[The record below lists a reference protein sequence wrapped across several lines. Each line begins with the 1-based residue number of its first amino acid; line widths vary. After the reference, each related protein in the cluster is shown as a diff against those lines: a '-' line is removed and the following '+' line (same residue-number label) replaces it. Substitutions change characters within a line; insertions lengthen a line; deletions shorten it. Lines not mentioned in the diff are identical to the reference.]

1 MTLTPTIPFA
11 KTFTMKHMS
20 ESLKLTRHYTSTRSS
35 PMAMYLASKGS
46 NSWEAA
52 IKARPIV
59 TSDDVAPV
67 GWKIVD
73 PSAQG
78 ESPLDDGKKKAGGI
92 FSFFGRK
99 AHNLSVDSSSKQSA
113 SPMADSGAS
122 SPKTSTPRA
131 GSPAA
136 VEPSNNTSDR
146 TKLVVPD
153 PPNVVSEVDTKSP
166 SAMPTIDAAK
176 DEIQPETTQPSAVS
190 RFLGR
195 IVGRSKT
202 QSIDSLALSA
212 DDLKF
217 LSDVPTSSDGNTLQN
232 GDLITILDS
241 PLPVPPPR
249 PLAPPSRQKS
259 PFAKLPPP
267 PSRPMQPRGSDDL
280 LSLFDP
286 TSIPTLPENPLTM
299 KVPVMSSGKAATCQS
314 NSPNQMWTTFEKA
327 PIKPTSSRHLSIET
341 VDLLKFSS
349 RPITDGIQSDIL
361 QVPESSGSASIPVL
375 APPIP
380 SLTALPLKSVQVDDD
395 EFSDFLSSP
404 AVGDP
409 QFSSFPLDSLG
420 SSSVPSIKMTDT
432 HHHNSGE
439 FRGAVNN
446 FQASKPP
453 PSVSRSPAIVST
465 PATQSETSHTRKKA
479 SKKAD
484 HSRTLSL
491 LENAAARG
499 RWLAPPSPI
508 PEALS
513 PPPDRSAS
521 SSKTAGSDDRRMDM
535 QSQQSLAM
543 AAFSSEN
550 LADSANAWRL
560 PPPPSGTLLRPS
572 VIPSTLVHPRLMPPS
587 RPEFVAQMSN
597 RPPSNA
603 QTGGLSAQDLSFF
616 EGL

>member
-1 MTLTPTIPFA
+1 
-11 KTFTMKHMS
+11 MKHMS
-20 ESLKLTRHYTSTRSS
+20 ESLKLTRHCTSTRSS
-35 PMAMYLASKGS
+35 PMAMYLASKGL

-52 IKARPIV
+52 IKARPIA

-78 ESPLDDGKKKAGGI
+78 ESPLDDGKKKAGGL

-99 AHNLSVDSSSKQSA
+99 AHSLSVDGNSKQST
-113 SPMADSGAS
+113 SPMANSGAN

-131 GSPAA
+131 ESPVA
-136 VEPSNNTSDR
+136 VEPNNTSDQP
-146 TKLVVPD
+146 KPVVLD

-166 SAMPTIDAAK
+166 STMPTIDAAK
-176 DEIQPETTQPSAVS
+176 DEIQPEPIHPSAVS

-202 QSIDSLALSA
+202 RSIDSLALSA

-217 LSDVPTSSDGNTLQN
+217 LSDVPTSSDSNALQN
-232 GDLITILDS
+232 EDLITILDT
-241 PLPVPPPR
+241 PLPVPSPR
-249 PLAPPSRQKS
+249 PLAPPSPHEF

-286 TSIPTLPENPLTM
+286 TSIPTQPESSLTM
-299 KVPVMSSGKAATCQS
+299 NIPPPRAMSSGKATTRKT
-314 NSPNQMWTTFEKA
+314 NSPNQIWTTFEEA
-327 PIKPTSSRHLSIET
+327 PIKPISSRHPSIKT
-341 VDLLKFSS
+341 LLKSSSS
-349 RPITDGIQSDIL
+349 RPITNGIKSDIL
-361 QVPESSGSASIPVL
+361 QVPGSSGSASIPVL
-375 APPIP
+375 VPPIP
-380 SLTALPLKSVQVDDD
+380 LSTALPLNSVQVDDD

-404 AVGDP
+404 AVGNS
-409 QFSSFPLDSLG
+409 QSSLFPLDSLG
-420 SSSVPSIKMTDT
+420 SSSVPSIKMANHDDF
-432 HHHNSGE
+432 GE
-439 FRGAVNN
+439 FGGAVND
-446 FQASKPP
+446 FPAPRTP
-453 PSVSRSPAIVST
+453 PSVSRAPAFVPI
-465 PATQSETSHTRKKA
+465 PPTQSETAHTRKKA

-508 PEALS
+508 PEALA
-513 PPPDRSAS
+513 PPPDRSS
-521 SSKTAGSDDRRMDM
+521 SSSLTAGPM

-550 LADSANAWRL
+550 LADSWRL
-560 PPPPSGTLLRPS
+560 PPPPLLRPS
-572 VIPSTLVHPRLMPPS
+572 VISSTPVHPRLIPRS
-587 RPEFVAQMSN
+587 RPEFVAELS
-597 RPPSNA
+597 RSPSSA
-603 QTGGLSAQDLSFF
+603 QSGGLSAQDLSFF